1 MPQFRAIRPN
11 KAAHRLEAML
21 RRDKILQRGHSAFDP
36 AIWRHA
42 EHLHR
47 CGARA
52 VYKFLREVLAG
63 AEVRDRLDAYARID
77 PAILHYLSGDRP
89 PVFAERVR

>member
-1 MPQFRAIRPN
+1 MRP
-11 KAAHRLEAML
+11 AP
-21 RRDKILQRGHSAFDP
+21 DDP

-52 VYKFLREVLAG
+52 VYEFLREVLAG
-63 AEVRDRLDAYARID
+63 ADVRDRLDAYARID

>member
-1 MPQFRAIRPN
+1 MRPIP
-11 KAAHRLEAML
+11 
-21 RRDKILQRGHSAFDP
+21 DDP
-36 AIWRHA
+36 VIWRHA

-52 VYKFLREVLAG
+52 VYEFIREVLAV
-63 AEVRDRLDAYARID
+63 ADVRDRLQAYARID
-77 PAILHYLSGDRP
+77 PAILHYLSGDRA